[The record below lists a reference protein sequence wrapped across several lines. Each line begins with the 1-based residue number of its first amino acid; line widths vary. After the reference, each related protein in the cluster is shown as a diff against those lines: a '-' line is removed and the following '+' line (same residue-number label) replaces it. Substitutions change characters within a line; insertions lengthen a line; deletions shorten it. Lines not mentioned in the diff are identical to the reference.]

1 MGLFSTTT
9 IVRSTT
15 SVTIDNSAVA
25 AATDRVAKATDKVA
39 KATDNVA
46 KAVGDDRIT
55 ISHSRY
61 AELYNKGEKLAAAK
75 KYSIELTTSALRVL
89 IHSNEYKYLS
99 GSSTMFSASD
109 NSFYRCIPSM
119 IHDDVFLVI
128 DGESRTADLY
138 RQIGQHSYDPDRFRP
153 NNLEPIGIEEPFLM
167 REEDGQ
173 VQMTGVEYKKA
184 ISLERE
190 YDEVY
195 SNIRNI
201 LPRLIFNMINPTA
214 YFKLNKIISNISNGV
229 MVAEELDGITLQY
242 DRSNGINI
250 TKVNGSTR
258 YNQDN

>member
-1 MGLFSTTT
+1 MGLFCSTTV
-9 IVRSTT
+9 INRSTT
-15 SVTIDNSAVA
+15 HVSIDNSAVV

-55 ISHSRY
+55 LSHARY

-75 KYSIELTTSALRVL
+75 KYSSELAVSSLRVL
-89 IHSNEYKYLS
+89 LNSIEYQHL
-99 GSSTMFSASD
+99 GSSIGFYSASD
-109 NSFYRCIPSM
+109 SRFYRCIPSM
-119 IHDDVFLVI
+119 VHDDVFLVV

-138 RQIGQHSYDPDRFRP
+138 RQSGQRSYDPDIFRP
-153 NNLEPIGIEEPFLM
+153 NNLKLVEIEEPFLM

-184 ISLERE
+184 IATERE

-201 LPRLIFNMINPTA
+201 LPRLIFNLINPVA
-214 YFKLNKIISNISNGV
+214 YFKLNSLISNIRAGV
-229 MVAEELDGITLQY
+229 MVSEELDGITFEY
-242 DRSNGINI
+242 DSYSGINI
-250 TKVNGSTR
+250 RKSNGSK
-258 YNQDN
+258 